1 MSRLGLAIIVF
12 AACLPAFASPP
23 PFTEAEQLASV
34 RTPFAVKREH
44 VTADLYHYQFDIR
57 VGATPNAL
65 VRVHRVVRELSPWRP
80 RPSAHAV
87 MLLHGDFATFVTN
100 FVPTLGT
107 PASSAPGLAPYLA
120 SRGVDTW
127 GVDRRWTL
135 PATDGDISDLGE
147 MGVDQ
152 ELGDIAVALAFA
164 RATRAVTDHDGGRIV
179 LGGFSHGGQLTYAYA
194 AADGRHISAIAALD
208 VYYDIAPEH
217 ADLRAF
223 ACANAAAERDAL
235 AQGVTDSENSFFI
248 TVGALARSAPL
259 ETSPVFPPYTNR
271 GLLFTMTGLTYAF
284 APYTPLYHLNAPVLD
299 ADGNIAA
306 LRESSEDSVS
316 AWFAGAPPH
325 QSLRETAELDGIWCG
340 TSPRPELARIRVPLF
355 YLGAAGA
362 FGDYGLYSTTR
373 VSSTDVTSLVI
384 HRFGPERA
392 AEDFGHGDLLYAE
405 DAPALAWQ
413 PLAAWLLSH

>member
-12 AACLPAFASPP
+12 AACSPAFASPP
-23 PFTEAEQLASV
+23 PLTEAEQLASV
-34 RTPFAVKREH
+34 SSPFAVKREH
-44 VTADLYHYQFDIR
+44 VTADIYHYQFDLR
-57 VGATPNAL
+57 VGSTPNAL

-80 RPSAHAV
+80 RPTAHAV

-100 FVPTLGT
+100 FVPMLGT
-107 PASSAPGLAPYLA
+107 PASSAPGLAPYLV
-120 SRGVDTW
+120 SRGIDTW

-164 RATRAVTDHDGGRIV
+164 RATRAVTDHDAGRIV
-179 LGGFSHGGQLTYAYA
+179 LGGFSHGGELTYAYA
-194 AADGRHISAIAALD
+194 AADGRHVSAIATLD

-217 ADLRAF
+217 ADLQAF
-223 ACANAAAERDAL
+223 ACSNAAAERDAL
-235 AQGVTDSENSFFI
+235 AQGVTDSDNSFFI
-248 TVGALARSAPL
+248 MLGSLDRSAPL
-259 ETSPVFPPYTNR
+259 DPSPVFSHHTNR
-271 GLLFTMTGLTYAF
+271 DALFTMTGLTYWF

-299 ADGNIAA
+299 GDGNVVA

-325 QSLRETAELDGIWCG
+325 QSMREAAELDAIWCG
-340 TSPRPELARIRVPLF
+340 TSPRPELSKIRVPLF

-362 FGDYGLYSTTR
+362 FGDSGLYSTTR
-373 VSSTDVTSLVI
+373 VSSTDVTTLVV
-384 HRFGPERA
+384 HRFGPERV
-392 AEDFGHGDLLYAE
+392 AEDFGHGDLLYAA
-405 DAPALAWQ
+405 DATTLAWQ
-413 PLAAWLLSH
+413 PLAAWLLRH